1 MKIAI
6 LTLPLHY
13 NYGGDLQWYALILTL
28 DRLGHVGCNIAI
40 VQEQKL
46 PPLKQRPFL
55 YTKRFINKILGR
67 QYSCVFSEHKIIRDR
82 DIVHKYADEFISSNI
97 PLTPHKYKDAL
108 SLNELNDYEFDAIIV
123 GSDQVWRPKY
133 AFPDIRSFFLDF
145 LKNNQKTLRISY
157 AASFG
162 TDMQEYSEKE
172 IRDCGNLIEKFDAV
186 SVRESSALHLI
197 NNVFKWKCPAA
208 PQLVLDPTM
217 LLEKDE
223 YLKIVPYSTEIKK
236 TKELFYYILDMTP
249 DKKKLIDNICI
260 DEELKKFTVFPKSTL
275 PNSKVEDKVIPPVER
290 WIQGFN
296 KAAIIITDS
305 FHGCVFSIIFNKPFI
320 VYANEKRGIARFRSL
335 LEMFNLED
343 RLITNSSEFNQ
354 AKLHSAIDCTKVNF
368 IKEEKKEQ
376 SLTFLQDALK
386 RQR

>member
-1 MKIAI
+1 M
-6 LTLPLHY
+6 
-13 NYGGDLQWYALILTL
+13 
-28 DRLGHVGCNIAI
+28 
-40 VQEQKL
+40 
-46 PPLKQRPFL
+46 
-55 YTKRFINKILGR
+55 
-67 QYSCVFSEHKIIRDR
+67 
-82 DIVHKYADEFISSNI
+82 
-97 PLTPHKYKDAL
+97 

-162 TDMQEYSEKE
+162 TDIQEYSEKE

-186 SVRESSALHLI
+186 SVRENSAIHLI
-197 NNVFKWKCPAA
+197 NNVFIWKCSAT

-223 YLKIVPYSTEIKK
+223 YLKIVPCSTKIEK

-249 DKKKLIDNICI
+249 DKRKLIDSICI
-260 DEELKKFTVFPKSTL
+260 DKGLKEFTVFPRSIL
-275 PNSKVEDKVIPPVER
+275 PNSKVEDKIIPPVEK

-296 KAAIIITDS
+296 RADLIITDS

-320 VYANEKRGIARFRSL
+320 VYANKKRGITRFSSL
-335 LEMFNLED
+335 LEIFNLED
-343 RLITNSSEFNQ
+343 RLITSSSEFNQ
-354 AKLHSAIDCTKVNF
+354 VKLHSVIDWAKVNC

>member
-1 MKIAI
+1 
-6 LTLPLHY
+6 
-13 NYGGDLQWYALILTL
+13 
-28 DRLGHVGCNIAI
+28 
-40 VQEQKL
+40 
-46 PPLKQRPFL
+46 
-55 YTKRFINKILGR
+55 
-67 QYSCVFSEHKIIRDR
+67 
-82 DIVHKYADEFISSNI
+82 
-97 PLTPHKYKDAL
+97 
-108 SLNELNDYEFDAIIV
+108 
-123 GSDQVWRPKY
+123 
-133 AFPDIRSFFLDF
+133 
-145 LKNNQKTLRISY
+145 
-157 AASFG
+157 
-162 TDMQEYSEKE
+162 
-172 IRDCGNLIEKFDAV
+172 
-186 SVRESSALHLI
+186 
-197 NNVFKWKCPAA
+197 
-208 PQLVLDPTM
+208 M

-354 AKLHSAIDCTKVNF
+354 AKLHSAIDWTKVNF

>member
-1 MKIAI
+1 MLFRS
-6 LTLPLHY
+6 LTY
-13 NYGGDLQWYALILTL
+13 
-28 DRLGHVGCNIAI
+28 
-40 VQEQKL
+40 
-46 PPLKQRPFL
+46 
-55 YTKRFINKILGR
+55 
-67 QYSCVFSEHKIIRDR
+67 
-82 DIVHKYADEFISSNI
+82 
-97 PLTPHKYKDAL
+97 
-108 SLNELNDYEFDAIIV
+108 
-123 GSDQVWRPKY
+123 
-133 AFPDIRSFFLDF
+133 
-145 LKNNQKTLRISY
+145 
-157 AASFG
+157 
-162 TDMQEYSEKE
+162 
-172 IRDCGNLIEKFDAV
+172 GNLIEKFDAV

-197 NNVFKWKCPAA
+197 INVFKWKCPAA

-354 AKLHSAIDCTKVNF
+354 AKLHSAIDWTKVNF

>member
-1 MKIAI
+1 M
-6 LTLPLHY
+6 
-13 NYGGDLQWYALILTL
+13 
-28 DRLGHVGCNIAI
+28 
-40 VQEQKL
+40 
-46 PPLKQRPFL
+46 
-55 YTKRFINKILGR
+55 
-67 QYSCVFSEHKIIRDR
+67 
-82 DIVHKYADEFISSNI
+82 
-97 PLTPHKYKDAL
+97 
-108 SLNELNDYEFDAIIV
+108 SLNELNDYKFDAIIV

-354 AKLHSAIDCTKVNF
+354 AKLHSAIDWTKVNF